1 MSTETVI
8 VDCARIRSPALAAI
22 DRIARTTLA
31 ARRCG
36 CEVEL
41 RNANGA
47 LLELICFAGLD
58 GSLRVEVKRQP
69 KEWKEPGGVEEEG
82 ELPDPAA

>member
-1 MSTETVI
+1 MATETVI
-8 VDCARIRSPALAAI
+8 LDCARIQAPALAAI

-36 CEVEL
+36 CGVRL
-41 RNANGA
+41 RNANQA
-47 LLELICFAGLD
+47 LLELICLAGLE

-69 KEWKEPGGVEEEG
+69 EQWEEPGCVEEEG